1 MAATVSITK
10 HTTASK
16 PYPHIL
22 YVVEIN
28 VKGKQTVI
36 ERRFS
41 EFLILHEALR
51 DEFILPPKRYLSTTL
66 LPSAWV
72 DDDLIA
78 ERKLGLARYLS
89 SLLWSA
95 EYRKHPLFLAFL
107 KRGSTSDMRR
117 GISVEDVLP
126 STLLKYR
133 NGDTAKQVGLDS
145 VFVSK
150 QVMSGWKNILAAYY
164 PEWSTAS
171 MPPEKLDYKRFD
183 ILFFGFVT
191 PNSTSS
197 LDWGA
202 NTQATLKR
210 LVRSAVGSGAGT
222 KIVLSV
228 GGWEGSQWFS
238 HACSTAITRMALV
251 DAIVT
256 AVNEYGLH
264 GIDIDWEFPNFKGV
278 GNPYSPQDAKNL
290 LLLFQALRAAL
301 GPAMIISAAVGH
313 SPWLDEDGLPMRDM
327 SAFADELSFINIMN
341 YSVYETSAPGPNAP
355 LGNIILKPNKPQT
368 TAGGAFTQ
376 WKVAGFPPSQML
388 LGLPLFGYVFKSN
401 KTGFTPSALQAS
413 TDGEEA
419 PNVNYSRSVFRGAHI
434 EVGPKTPSKD
444 SDARAKAKK
453 TVEGGAFPEV
463 SMADWWGTRIAF
475 KDIVQTGAL
484 KKMFDG
490 NYTQGDG
497 YTLGW
502 DEGSSTPFL
511 FDVNQHTLVT
521 FDNTRSLAAK
531 VQFAKQNGMAGC
543 FTWSLDQDD
552 EYALQDVVRS
562 VLLE

>member
-28 VKGKQTVI
+28 VKGKQTAI

-41 EFLILHEALR
+41 EFLTLHEALR
-51 DEFILPPKRYLSTTL
+51 DEFALPPKRLFSTSL

-78 ERKLGLARYLS
+78 ERKLGLARYVS

-107 KRGSTSDMRR
+107 KRGSSLDVRG

-126 STLLKYR
+126 STLSKYR
-133 NGDTAKQVGLDS
+133 NGYTAFAVGLDS
-145 VFVSK
+145 VV
-150 QVMSGWKNILAAYY
+150 
-164 PEWSTAS
+164 
-171 MPPEKLDYKRFD
+171 PPEKLDYKRFD
-183 ILFFGFVT
+183 VLFFGFVN

-202 NTQATLKR
+202 NTQAILKR
-210 LVRSAVGSGAGT
+210 LVRSAVASGAGT

-238 HACSTAITRMALV
+238 HACSTPVNRMALV
-251 DAIVT
+251 DVIATAI
-256 AVNEYGLH
+256 NEYGLH
-264 GIDIDWEFPNFKGV
+264 GVDIDWEFPNFKGV

-290 LLLFQALRAAL
+290 FLLFQALRAAL

-313 SPWLDEDGLPMRDM
+313 SPWLDEDGLPMRDV

-341 YSVYETSAPGPNAP
+341 YSVYEMSAP
-355 LGNIILKPNKPQT
+355 GNIILKPNKPQT

-401 KTGFTPSALQAS
+401 NTGFTSRTLQAS
-413 TDGEEA
+413 TEGEEA
-419 PNVNYSRSVFRGAHI
+419 PNVNYSRSVFRGAHV
-434 EVGPKTPSKD
+434 EVGPKTPSEE
-444 SDARAKAKK
+444 SDARLKAKK
-453 TVEGGAFPEV
+453 TVEGAAFPQV
-463 SMADWWGTRIAF
+463 SLADWWGTRIAF

-502 DEGSSTPFL
+502 DEDSSTPYL
-511 FDVNQHTLVT
+511 FNVKQRTLVT

-552 EYALQDVVRS
+552 EYALQDVVRT
-562 VLLE
+562 VLLK